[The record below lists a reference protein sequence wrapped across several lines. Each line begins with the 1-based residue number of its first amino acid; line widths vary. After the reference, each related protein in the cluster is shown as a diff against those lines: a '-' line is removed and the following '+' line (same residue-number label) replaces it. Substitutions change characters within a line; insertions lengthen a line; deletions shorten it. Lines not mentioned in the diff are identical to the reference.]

1 MRLTSSQK
9 QKIQTFY
16 DYLCKMAGGEPVTAQ
31 KAAKAIQAYGGSLDY
46 DYTLGMCERIQTGIE
61 EMYRLCQ
68 DKESLEAPDFVQR
81 MLDDL
86 TGGME
91 PQQRKGFFL
100 QCLDAFEQYPK
111 SAPEM
116 AARAALP
123 EEALKNLLA
132 LKLDECAKPSVVQM
146 ADALTDPFFQE
157 QSERAF
163 DHTIGCKA
171 DAGSTLKN
179 EAMAQKADAFFFAA
193 AEYMASLHGVLPMEF
208 GMVPELLGTC
218 AAAQTLMAGYAW
230 ESAFDAQESCT
241 QVMDG
246 IVSAAI
252 GAAFA
257 ASAAALGITAS
268 PLLETL
274 AFSGVGMLVGVL
286 LAAALYLTA
295 VMGSV
300 LLVGKIAQAVRA
312 SAEKWSRKKTD
323 GDEQADF
330 LKQEAEWS
338 EQEDFYDSS
347 YKRWHERFY
356 EKIFENMDEK
366 YQEGMA

>member
-68 DKESLEAPDFVQR
+68 DKESLKAPDFVQR
-81 MLDDL
+81 MLDHM
-86 TGGME
+86 TVGMD

-132 LKLDECAKPSVVQM
+132 TRLNECAKPSVVQM

-179 EAMAQKADAFFFAA
+179 EAMAQKADAFFSRPRSTWRACTGYFRWNLEWFRSFLELVRPHRRLWPGMRGKARLMRRKAA
-193 AEYMASLHGVLPMEF
+193 
-208 GMVPELLGTC
+208 
-218 AAAQTLMAGYAW
+218 
-230 ESAFDAQESCT
+230 
-241 QVMDG
+241 
-246 IVSAAI
+246 
-252 GAAFA
+252 
-257 ASAAALGITAS
+257 
-268 PLLETL
+268 
-274 AFSGVGMLVGVL
+274 
-286 LAAALYLTA
+286 
-295 VMGSV
+295 
-300 LLVGKIAQAVRA
+300 R
-312 SAEKWSRKKTD
+312 R
-323 GDEQADF
+323 
-330 LKQEAEWS
+330 
-338 EQEDFYDSS
+338 
-347 YKRWHERFY
+347 
-356 EKIFENMDEK
+356 
-366 YQEGMA
+366 

>member
-157 QSERAF
+157 QSERII
-163 DHTIGCKA
+163 DHTIGC
-171 DAGSTLKN
+171 
-179 EAMAQKADAFFFAA
+179 KADAFFFAA

-230 ESAFDAQESCT
+230 ESAFDGQESCT

-300 LLVGKIAQAVRA
+300 LLVGGIAQAVRA

-330 LKQEAEWS
+330 LNQEAEWS
-338 EQEDFYDSS
+338 EQADFYENS
-347 YKRWHERFY
+347 YKRQHETFY
-356 EKIFENMDEK
+356 EKIFENVDEK